1 MINERFKTYFEE
13 EFFKNNP
20 EEFSE
25 FIASLEKSIPRT
37 IRIKKEKREEV
48 KTRLTEDGWV
58 L

>member
-1 MINERFKTYFEE
+1 MINERFKTYFEQ
-13 EFFKNNP
+13 EFFESTP

-48 KTRLTEDGWV
+48 KARLAEDGWI